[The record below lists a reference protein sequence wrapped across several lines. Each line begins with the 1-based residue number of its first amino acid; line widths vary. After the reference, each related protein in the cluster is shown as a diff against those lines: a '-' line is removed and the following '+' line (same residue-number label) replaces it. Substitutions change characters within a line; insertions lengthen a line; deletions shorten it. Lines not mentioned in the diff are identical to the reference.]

1 MKYSSFDLAAAMES
15 LYETMDYYVS
25 IPARTDQ
32 DLDTY
37 WAHAIDP
44 DGQHRNRLE
53 ERQSYLAN
61 IKEELAFINQ
71 LKPGKI
77 LDIGCGPGWLLSAID
92 PSWDRYGIEPAT
104 AAATIASKHAVIDAG
119 CFEGLNLENK
129 NFDLIVMYHVIE
141 HMENPINVMHLV
153 RRMLNPGGHLILG
166 TPDFDS
172 GAARRYGHNYRLL
185 NDPTH
190 ISLFSNDSMHRLLR
204 NSGFLIKSVSY
215 PFFDTSYFNEKALL
229 KLLAPNGVSPPFYGN
244 FMTFYCTV

>member
-1 MKYSSFDLAAAMES
+1 MDYSSLDLSAAMES
-15 LYETMDYYVS
+15 LYQTMEYYIS
-25 IPARTDQ
+25 IPPRSSQ
-32 DLDTY
+32 DPDTY
-37 WAHAIDP
+37 WGHAIDP

-53 ERQSYLAN
+53 ERQSYLGN
-61 IKEELAFINQ
+61 IEQELAFIKE

-92 PSWDRYGIEPAT
+92 PGWDRYGIEPSAP
-104 AAATIASKHAVIDAG
+104 AATVAAKHATVDAG
-119 CFEGLNLENK
+119 YFEEINLENK
-129 NFDLIVMYHVIE
+129 GFDVVVMYHVIE
-141 HMENPINVMHLV
+141 HMGEPTNAMRLV
-153 RRMLNPGGHLILG
+153 RDVLNPGGHLILG

-172 GAARRYGHNYRLL
+172 GAARRYGKNYRLL

-204 NSGFLIKSVSY
+204 NLGFLIKRVSY